1 MRNYLVV
8 ANQTLGG
15 EHLTDLLKQR
25 QAEGSCHFHLVV
37 PATRVRENW
46 THTEGEARVAAER
59 RLGEAI
65 ERFASLG
72 LDIDGEVGVT
82 NPLDA
87 IADAV
92 ADALISGTNYD
103 EIILSTLP
111 PGPSLWLHQDLPHRV
126 AATFDVP
133 LVHVIAAREPVGAGR
148 PA

>member
-15 EHLTDLLKQR
+15 EHLTDILKQR
-25 QAEGSCHFHLVV
+25 LAQGAAHFHLVV

-46 THTEGEARVAAER
+46 THTEGEAHAAADR

-65 ERFASLG
+65 EQLAALG
-72 LDIDGEVGVT
+72 LDLDGEVGVT

-87 IADAV
+87 IADAL
-92 ADALISGTNYD
+92 ALGTYD

-111 PGPSLWLHQDLPHRV
+111 PGPSLWLRQDLPHRV
-126 AATFDVP
+126 SAMFDVP
-133 LVHVIAAREPVGAGR
+133 LVHVVAGRETVGAGR
-148 PA
+148 HS

>member
-15 EHLTDLLKQR
+15 EHLTDILKQR
-25 QAEGSCHFHLVV
+25 LAEGSCHFHLVV

-59 RLGEAI
+59 RLAEAI
-65 ERFASLG
+65 EKFAGLG
-72 LDIDGEVGVT
+72 IDIDGEVGVT

-87 IADAV
+87 IG
-92 ADALISGTNYD
+92 DALAAGTYD

-111 PGPSLWLHQDLPHRV
+111 PGPSMWLRQDLPHRV
-126 AATFDVP
+126 LAMFEIP
-133 LVHVIAAREPVGAGR
+133 LVHVVAARQPVGAGQPR
-148 PA
+148 